1 MNDEITK
8 SLAMP
13 KLNPD
18 NFPEFK
24 KSLLPFMELMSFY
37 RCAIMEIETKFNVLN
52 EQFSFQ
58 HGRNPI
64 ENIKTRLKTAEGIM
78 NKLSRKNIPFSV
90 ESIEENLSDVAGVR
104 VICSFPQDVYMLAN
118 CLLQQ
123 DDITLVEKKDYLENP
138 KPSGYRSLHL
148 IVQVP
153 IFLMDK
159 KKIMKVEVQLRTIAM
174 DFWASLEHKLQYKKN
189 INPEAAKKIREEL
202 KSCAEESSA
211 LDRHMDDIRCLI
223 EKFSVE
229 TEIS

>member
-1 MNDEITK
+1 MENNNFMVEPKFNSEKFSEI
-8 SLAMP
+8 
-13 KLNPD
+13 
-18 NFPEFK
+18 K

-37 RCAIMEIETKFNVLN
+37 RCAIMEIETKFKVLN

-64 ENIKTRLKTAEGIM
+64 ENIKTRLKTPEGIL
-78 NKLSRKNIPFSV
+78 NKLERKNISYSV
-90 ESIEENLSDVAGVR
+90 ESIEENLADVAGVR

-138 KPSGYRSLHL
+138 KSSGYRSLHL

-159 KKIMKVEVQLRTIAM
+159 KKLMKVEVQLRTIAM

-189 INPEAAKKIREEL
+189 INPQTAKQIREEL
-202 KSCAEESSA
+202 KSCAEESVA
-211 LDRHMDDIRCLI
+211 LDIRMDNIRCLI
-223 EKFSVE
+223 EKSSVE
-229 TEIS
+229 N